1 MYKALKTKLKLNN
14 YQKTLMAQHAGY
26 SRWVYNWGLAI
37 WQQASQEG
45 LKPSVSTIRK
55 LFTHHV
61 KPNYPWM
68 SQLSSKVYQY
78 ALINLGSAYKCFFQ
92 GLGKYPRFKKKGR
105 HDSFTIDN
113 SGKPLKLS
121 GCKHKLPKLGWVR
134 TYEPLPDL
142 ETKKITISRQADGW
156 YLSFHYQYEPQPT
169 HKQIDV
175 VGVDVGIKE
184 LATLSTGKVFTGS
197 LPYRQAKKRLARL
210 HRDLSRKT
218 KGSKN
223 WHKSV
228 NRLALQHQRV
238 ANIRKD
244 TLEKLTTY
252 LAKNHGTVVIED
264 LNVSGMMANH
274 KLASSIADQGFYE
287 FKRQLEYKC
296 QWYGAK
302 LVKVDR
308 FYPSSQLCSSCG
320 HRQKMPLPI
329 RTYNC
334 SECGLILDRDL
345 NAAINL
351 KNAVGSTVSA
361 CGRGAA
367 DSPERSRK

>member
-1 MYKALKTKLKLNN
+1 
-14 YQKTLMAQHAGY
+14 
-26 SRWVYNWGLAI
+26 
-37 WQQASQEG
+37 
-45 LKPSVSTIRK
+45 
-55 LFTHHV
+55 
-61 KPNYPWM
+61 
-68 SQLSSKVYQY
+68 
-78 ALINLGSAYKCFFQ
+78 
-92 GLGKYPRFKKKGR
+92 
-105 HDSFTIDN
+105 
-113 SGKPLKLS
+113 
-121 GCKHKLPKLGWVR
+121 
-134 TYEPLPDL
+134 
-142 ETKKITISRQADGW
+142 
-156 YLSFHYQYEPQPT
+156 
-169 HKQIDV
+169 
-175 VGVDVGIKE
+175 
-184 LATLSTGKVFTGS
+184 
-197 LPYRQAKKRLARL
+197 ARL

-223 WHKSV
+223 WYKSV